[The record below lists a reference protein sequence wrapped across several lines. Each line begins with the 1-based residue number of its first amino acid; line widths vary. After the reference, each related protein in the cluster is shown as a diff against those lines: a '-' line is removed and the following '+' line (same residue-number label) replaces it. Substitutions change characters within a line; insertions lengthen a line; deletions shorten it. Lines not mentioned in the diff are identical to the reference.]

1 MKVKKTFPIRFA
13 DDILVFGETQEQMEK
28 VKDRIT
34 AFLTPRGLE
43 INEGKTIIKT
53 IEEGTDFLGYNI
65 REYPDPTRVGKKGKP
80 TKKGILI
87 IKPSK
92 PKIEKFKKTIK
103 SILTKM
109 KNSGAAK
116 VIMKLNPIIRG

>member
-1 MKVKKTFPIRFA
+1 
-13 DDILVFGETQEQMEK
+13 MEK

-43 INEGKTIIKT
+43 INEGKMIIKT